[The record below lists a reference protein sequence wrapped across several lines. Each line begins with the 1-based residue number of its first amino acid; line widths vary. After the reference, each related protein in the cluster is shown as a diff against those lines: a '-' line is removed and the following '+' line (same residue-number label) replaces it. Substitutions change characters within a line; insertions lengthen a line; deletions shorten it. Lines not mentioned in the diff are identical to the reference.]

1 MGLFVL
7 YALGAGSKFFFSLE
21 LRFLL
26 FTIINPIPMWIFQ
39 VFNFNKKNFVKKIF
53 AKIYIEKKPRQIFAE
68 LDANMFS
75 KNISKKEVYLMI

>member
-39 VFNFNKKNFVKKIF
+39 VFNLNRKKISL
-53 AKIYIEKKPRQIFAE
+53 KKYLPKKPRQNFDE

-75 KNISKKEVYLMI
+75 KNISKKEVNLMI